1 MSNTEKDDRKPDDKD
16 TDADET
22 SDETAGEPS
31 DETAAETPEPES
43 ADVEASSTVAD
54 DDDGDDRGAV
64 DDADD
69 MTTADAA
76 EAAQEP
82 AAVVVREKSGASAT
96 VAWLALFL
104 ALLTTAAVGYSY
116 LQEFRAG
123 DAAREEAQAA
133 EALSRQLAE
142 ANRRLE
148 ALDGSIRDLED
159 AGQRTG
165 SAVESLQNDLDD
177 RTELLDSMPPRM
189 NNLERSVAALQGVS
203 LDTRN
208 TYLVAEAEYYLQ
220 IANSQLQLAGNPYL
234 ASLALEQAD
243 DRLVQL
249 GDPALTDVRRAIAN
263 EIAALDVMEKPD
275 VGGVALTLSSL
286 ARVVDSLPLRR
297 AAGDRDDGGEP
308 GDDEEGGVARAW
320 GAVKGAFT
328 GLVKHTPPGDER
340 APLLTPDAEPLIR
353 SNLALQLQAA
363 RLALLR
369 GEQQVFEQSID
380 DARSWLRN
388 YFDVTSEP
396 VDSALETLAEIRAG
410 YSASAPPDIST
421 SLRLLRQYKALAES
435 AE

>member
-1 MSNTEKDDRKPDDKD
+1 MSDTDKD
-16 TDADET
+16 VKKADDAEADDAAADE
-22 SDETAGEPS
+22 A
-31 DETAAETPEPES
+31 
-43 ADVEASSTVAD
+43 AD
-54 DDDGDDRGAV
+54 DSAPDATGAQPADSGPDDGDG
-64 DDADD
+64 ADD
-69 MTTADAA
+69 VTDERESGASETDAYA
-76 EAAQEP
+76 PQPEP
-82 AAVVVREKSGASAT
+82 AAVVVKEKSGASAT

-116 LQEFRAG
+116 LQQYRAEG
-123 DAAREEAQAA
+123 DAKDEAQAA
-133 EALSRQLAE
+133 DALARQLADTNRTLGDLDE
-142 ANRRLE
+142 AIRAVQE
-148 ALDGSIRDLED
+148 A
-159 AGQRTG
+159 QRGTG
-165 SAVESLQNDLDD
+165 SAVESLRRDLDE

-249 GDPALTDVRRAIAN
+249 GDPALTEVRRAIAD
-263 EIAALDVMEKPD
+263 EVAALDVMEKPD
-275 VGGVALTLSSL
+275 IGGVALTLSSL

-297 AAGDRDDGGEP
+297 AAGASDDDNETDT
-308 GDDEEGGVARAW
+308 DDEGGVARAW

-328 GLVKHTPPGDER
+328 GLVKHTPPGDEQ

-380 DARSWLRN
+380 DARSWIRN
-388 YFDVTSEP
+388 YFDVTTEP

-410 YSASAPPDIST
+410 YSASAPPDISG

>member
-1 MSNTEKDDRKPDDKD
+1 MSDTDKDQKTEDEAGDGIDDAAADESGGDTAPVSSGADSADDDRQAGDDD
-16 TDADET
+16 AVRDAD
-22 SDETAGEPS
+22 
-31 DETAAETPEPES
+31 
-43 ADVEASSTVAD
+43 ADVEVTQP
-54 DDDGDDRGAV
+54 RP
-64 DDADD
+64 
-69 MTTADAA
+69 
-76 EAAQEP
+76 EP
-82 AAVVVREKSGASAT
+82 AANVVVRQKGGASAT

-116 LQEFRAG
+116 LQQFRAESDARD
-123 DAAREEAQAA
+123 DAAAA
-133 EALSRQLAE
+133 DALSRQLAD
-142 ANRRLE
+142 ANRKLE
-148 ALDGSIRDLED
+148 ELDQAIRAVRD
-159 AGQRTG
+159 AEQSTG
-165 SAVESLQNDLDD
+165 SAVESLRRDLDD

-189 NNLERSVAALQGVS
+189 NNLERSVASLQGIS

-249 GDPALTDVRRAIAN
+249 GDPALTEVRRAIAN

-286 ARVVDSLPLRR
+286 AHVVDSLPLRR
-297 AAGDRDDGGEP
+297 AAGAPDEDDQSGTSEQ
-308 GDDEEGGVARAW
+308 GGVTRAW

-380 DARSWLRN
+380 DARSWLRS
-388 YFDVTSEP
+388 YFNVSSEP

-410 YSASAPPDIST
+410 YSASAPPDISG

>member
-1 MSNTEKDDRKPDDKD
+1 MSDTDKD
-16 TDADET
+16 PKTVDEADAGIDDAAADEN
-22 SDETAGEPS
+22 AG
-31 DETAAETPEPES
+31 DAAPES
-43 ADVEASSTVAD
+43 AGADSAD
-54 DDDGDDRGAV
+54 DERQEIDDDTASAS
-64 DDADD
+64 DAD
-69 MTTADAA
+69 A
-76 EAAQEP
+76 EATHARPEP
-82 AAVVVREKSGASAT
+82 VAEVVVRQKSGASAT

-104 ALLTTAAVGYSY
+104 ALLTTAAVGYSF
-116 LQEFRAG
+116 LQQFRAES
-123 DAAREEAQAA
+123 DARDEAEAA
-133 EALSRQLAE
+133 AALSRQLAD
-142 ANRRLE
+142 ANRKLE
-148 ALDGSIRDLED
+148 ELDQAMRAVQD

-165 SAVESLQNDLDD
+165 TAVESLRRDLDD

-189 NNLERSVAALQGVS
+189 KNLERAVASLQGVS

-249 GDPALTDVRRAIAN
+249 GDPALTEVRRSIAN
-263 EIAALDVMEKPD
+263 ELAALDVMEKPD
-275 VGGVALTLSSL
+275 IGGVALTLSSL
-286 ARVVDSLPLRR
+286 AHVVDSLPLRR
-297 AAGDRDDGGEP
+297 AAGAPDEDDGSGS
-308 GDDEEGGVARAW
+308 GEEGGVTRAW

-380 DARSWLRN
+380 DARSWLRS
-388 YFDVTSEP
+388 YFNLSSEP

-410 YSASAPPDIST
+410 YSASAPPDISG
-421 SLRLLRQYKALAES
+421 SLRLLRQYKAIAES

>member
-1 MSNTEKDDRKPDDKD
+1 
-16 TDADET
+16 
-22 SDETAGEPS
+22 
-31 DETAAETPEPES
+31 
-43 ADVEASSTVAD
+43 
-54 DDDGDDRGAV
+54 
-64 DDADD
+64 
-69 MTTADAA
+69 
-76 EAAQEP
+76 
-82 AAVVVREKSGASAT
+82 
-96 VAWLALFL
+96 
-104 ALLTTAAVGYSY
+104 
-116 LQEFRAG
+116 
-123 DAAREEAQAA
+123 
-133 EALSRQLAE
+133 
-142 ANRRLE
+142 
-148 ALDGSIRDLED
+148 
-159 AGQRTG
+159 
-165 SAVESLQNDLDD
+165 
-177 RTELLDSMPPRM
+177 MPPRM
-189 NNLERSVAALQGVS
+189 NNVERSVAALQGIS

-249 GDPALTDVRRAIAN
+249 GDPALTEVRRAIAN

-275 VGGVALTLSSL
+275 IGGVALTLSSL

-297 AAGDRDDGGEP
+297 VAGAKDEDDESGSS
-308 GDDEEGGVARAW
+308 EEGGVTRAW

-388 YFDVTSEP
+388 YFDVSTEP

-410 YSASAPPDIST
+410 YSASAPPDISS

>member
-1 MSNTEKDDRKPDDKD
+1 MSDTDKD
-16 TDADET
+16 QKKADEADAEFDDAAG
-22 SDETAGEPS
+22 DETAGN
-31 DETAAETPEPES
+31 TAPDATGADS
-43 ADVEASSTVAD
+43 ADGDDGHAD
-54 DDDGDDRGAV
+54 DDASGDDDTP
-64 DDADD
+64 DDVPVGSDSASDD
-69 MTTADAA
+69 TDGT
-76 EAAQEP
+76 QPEP
-82 AAVVVREKSGASAT
+82 AAAVVVKQKSGASAT

-116 LQEFRAG
+116 LQQFRADS
-123 DAAREEAQAA
+123 DARDDA
-133 EALSRQLAE
+133 EAAAALSSQLAD
-142 ANRRLE
+142 ANRKLGD
-148 ALDGSIRDLED
+148 LDQAIRDIRD
-159 AGQRTG
+159 AEQRTG
-165 SAVESLQNDLDD
+165 SAVDSLRRDLDS

-189 NNLERSVAALQGVS
+189 NNVERSVAALQGIS

-249 GDPALTDVRRAIAN
+249 GDPALTEVRRAIAN

-275 VGGVALTLSSL
+275 IGGVALTLSSL

-297 AAGDRDDGGEP
+297 VAGAKDEDDESGSS
-308 GDDEEGGVARAW
+308 EEGGVTRAW

-388 YFDVTSEP
+388 YFDVSTEP

-410 YSASAPPDIST
+410 YSASAPPDISS